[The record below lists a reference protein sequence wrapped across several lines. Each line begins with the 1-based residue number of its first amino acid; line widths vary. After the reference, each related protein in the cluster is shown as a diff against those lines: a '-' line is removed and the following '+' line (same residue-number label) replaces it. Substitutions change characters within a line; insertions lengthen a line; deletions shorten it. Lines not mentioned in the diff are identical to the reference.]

1 MKLKIRIATR
11 KSKLALCQVEILK
24 SYFDLGI
31 ETEILEVITS
41 GDQILNKS
49 LSEIGGKGLFI
60 KELEK
65 FILDGSADI
74 AVHSMKDMETEI
86 AQNTTIS
93 AVLPRGDRSDVLLG
107 KYSTLDDLPY
117 NAVIGTSSVRRAAF
131 TKSYRPDL
139 VIKLL
144 RGNVETRIQKL
155 EDGLFDAIILAKAG
169 LDRLKINVGK
179 QIPSD
184 IMPPAATQGA
194 IAIQST
200 TNRNNKY
207 EKDLN
212 NYLFNINDNETYFE
226 TLAER
231 SFLKTLDGSCRS
243 PISAS
248 NSYKNGAIE
257 YQATGGGSKLGIGG
271 KISGNTYLNLEA
283 NFLEYEELSTD
294 GTKTD
299 VDYFMDLVL
308 LSVSWVL

>member
-24 SYFDLGI
+24 SYFDLGV
-31 ETEILEVITS
+31 ETEILKVITS

-86 AQNTTIS
+86 AQNTVIS
-93 AVLPRGDRSDVLLG
+93 AVLPRGDRSDILLG

-212 NYLFNINDNETYFE
+212 NYLLNINDNETYFE

-231 SFLKTLDGSCRS
+231 SLLKTLDGSCRS

-248 NSYKNGAIE
+248 AYIIENDRLKLYGAI
-257 YQATGGGSKLGIGG
+257 ARL
-271 KISGNTYLNLEA
+271 
-283 NFLEYEELSTD
+283 D
-294 GTKTD
+294 GTKVVKSEIVGLKKD
-299 VDYFMDLVL
+299 AVL
-308 LSVSWVL
+308 LGKNLGTEILSKANGEIIYK

>member
-86 AQNTTIS
+86 AQNTVIS
-93 AVLPRGDRSDVLLG
+93 AVLPRGDRSDILLG

-212 NYLFNINDNETYFE
+212 NYLLDINDNETYFE

-231 SFLKTLDGSCRS
+231 SLLKTLDGSCRS

-248 NSYKNGAIE
+248 AYIIENDRLKLYGAI
-257 YQATGGGSKLGIGG
+257 ARL
-271 KISGNTYLNLEA
+271 
-283 NFLEYEELSTD
+283 D
-294 GTKTD
+294 GTKVVKSEIVGFKKD
-299 VDYFMDLVL
+299 AVL
-308 LSVSWVL
+308 LGKNLGTEILSKANGEIIYK

>member
-1 MKLKIRIATR
+1 MKLKIRIASR
-11 KSKLALCQVEILK
+11 KSKLALCQVEIVK

-31 ETEILEVITS
+31 ETEILEVTTA

-60 KELEK
+60 KELEN

-86 AQNTTIS
+86 AQNTQIS

-117 NAVIGTSSVRRAAF
+117 KAVIGTSSVRRAAF

-144 RGNVETRIQKL
+144 RGNVGTRIQKL
-155 EDGLFDAIILAKAG
+155 EDGHFDAIILAQAG
-169 LDRLKINVGK
+169 LDRLKISVGTT
-179 QIPSD
+179 IPKE

-200 TNRNNKY
+200 TNKNNQY

-212 NYLFNINDNETYFE
+212 NYLFSINDSKTYFE
-226 TLAER
+226 ILAER
-231 SFLKTLDGSCRS
+231 SLLKTLDGSCRS

-248 NSYKNGAIE
+248 AYVLENERLKLYGAI
-257 YQATGGGSKLGIGG
+257 ARP
-271 KISGNTYLNLEA
+271 
-283 NFLEYEELSTD
+283 D
-294 GTKTD
+294 GTKVVKSEITGLKKD
-299 VDYFMDLVL
+299 AVL
-308 LSVSWVL
+308 LGKNLGIEMISRANGEVIYK

>member
-86 AQNTTIS
+86 AQNTVIS
-93 AVLPRGDRSDVLLG
+93 AVLPRGDRSDILLG

-231 SFLKTLDGSCRS
+231 SLLKTLDGSCRS

-248 NSYKNGAIE
+248 AYIIENDRLKLYGAI
-257 YQATGGGSKLGIGG
+257 ARL
-271 KISGNTYLNLEA
+271 
-283 NFLEYEELSTD
+283 D
-294 GTKTD
+294 GTKVVKSEIVGLKKD
-299 VDYFMDLVL
+299 AVL
-308 LSVSWVL
+308 LGKNLATEILSKANGQIIYK

>member
-1 MKLKIRIATR
+1 MKLKIRIASR
-11 KSKLALCQVEILK
+11 KSKLALRQVEILK

-86 AQNTTIS
+86 AQNTVIS

-184 IMPPAATQGA
+184 IMPPAAAQGA

-231 SFLKTLDGSCRS
+231 SLLKTLDGSCRS

-248 NSYKNGAIE
+248 AYIIENDRLKLYGAI
-257 YQATGGGSKLGIGG
+257 ARL
-271 KISGNTYLNLEA
+271 
-283 NFLEYEELSTD
+283 D
-294 GTKTD
+294 GTKVVKSEIVGLKKD
-299 VDYFMDLVL
+299 AVL
-308 LSVSWVL
+308 LGKNLGTEILSKANGEIIYK

>member
-86 AQNTTIS
+86 AQNTVIS
-93 AVLPRGDRSDVLLG
+93 AVLPRGDRSDILLG

-212 NYLFNINDNETYFE
+212 NYLLNINDNETYFE

-231 SFLKTLDGSCRS
+231 SLLKTLDGSCRS

-248 NSYKNGAIE
+248 AYIIENDRLKLYGAI
-257 YQATGGGSKLGIGG
+257 ARL
-271 KISGNTYLNLEA
+271 
-283 NFLEYEELSTD
+283 D
-294 GTKTD
+294 GTKVVKSEIVGLKKD
-299 VDYFMDLVL
+299 AVL
-308 LSVSWVL
+308 LGKNLGIEILSKANGEIIYK

>member
-1 MKLKIRIATR
+1 MKFKIRIASR
-11 KSKLALCQVEILK
+11 KSKLALCQVEIVK

-31 ETEILEVITS
+31 ETEILEVTTA

-60 KELEK
+60 KELEN

-86 AQNTTIS
+86 AQNTQIS

-117 NAVIGTSSVRRAAF
+117 KAVIGTSSVRRAAF
-131 TKSYRPDL
+131 TKSHRPDL

-144 RGNVETRIQKL
+144 RGNVGTRIQKL
-155 EDGLFDAIILAKAG
+155 EDGHFDAIILAQAG
-169 LDRLKINVGK
+169 LDRLKISVGTT
-179 QIPSD
+179 IPKE

-200 TNRNNKY
+200 TNKNNQY

-212 NYLFNINDNETYFE
+212 NYLFSINDSKTYFE
-226 TLAER
+226 ILAER
-231 SFLKTLDGSCRS
+231 SLLKTLDGSCRS

-248 NSYKNGAIE
+248 AYVLENERLKLYGAI
-257 YQATGGGSKLGIGG
+257 ARL
-271 KISGNTYLNLEA
+271 
-283 NFLEYEELSTD
+283 D
-294 GTKTD
+294 GTKVVKSEITGLKKD
-299 VDYFMDLVL
+299 AVL
-308 LSVSWVL
+308 LGKNLGIEMISRANGEVIYK

>member
-86 AQNTTIS
+86 AQNTAIS

-131 TKSYRPDL
+131 TKSYRPDV

-179 QIPSD
+179 QIPLD

-231 SFLKTLDGSCRS
+231 SLLKTLDGSCRS

-248 NSYKNGAIE
+248 AYIIENDRLKLYGAI
-257 YQATGGGSKLGIGG
+257 ARL
-271 KISGNTYLNLEA
+271 
-283 NFLEYEELSTD
+283 D
-294 GTKTD
+294 GTKVVKSEIVGLKKD
-299 VDYFMDLVL
+299 AVL
-308 LSVSWVL
+308 LGKNLGTEILSKANGEIIYK

>member
-1 MKLKIRIATR
+1 MKLKIRIASR
-11 KSKLALCQVEILK
+11 KSKLALRQVEILK

-65 FILDGSADI
+65 FILDGSADV

-86 AQNTTIS
+86 AQNTVIS
-93 AVLPRGDRSDVLLG
+93 AVLPRGDRSDILLG

-212 NYLFNINDNETYFE
+212 NYLLNINDNETYFE

-231 SFLKTLDGSCRS
+231 SLLKTLDGSCRS

-248 NSYKNGAIE
+248 AYIIENDRLKLYGAI
-257 YQATGGGSKLGIGG
+257 ARL
-271 KISGNTYLNLEA
+271 
-283 NFLEYEELSTD
+283 D
-294 GTKTD
+294 GTKVVKSEIVGLKKD
-299 VDYFMDLVL
+299 AVL
-308 LSVSWVL
+308 LGKNLGTEILSKANGEIIYK

>member
-1 MKLKIRIATR
+1 MEFKIRIASR
-11 KSKLALCQVEILK
+11 KSKLALRQVEILK

-31 ETEILEVITS
+31 ETEILKVITS

-86 AQNTTIS
+86 AQNTVIS

-212 NYLFNINDNETYFE
+212 NYLLNINDNETYFE

-231 SFLKTLDGSCRS
+231 SLLKTLDGSCRS

-248 NSYKNGAIE
+248 AYIIENDRLKLYGAI
-257 YQATGGGSKLGIGG
+257 ARL
-271 KISGNTYLNLEA
+271 
-283 NFLEYEELSTD
+283 D
-294 GTKTD
+294 GTKVVKSEIVGLKKD
-299 VDYFMDLVL
+299 AVL
-308 LSVSWVL
+308 LGKNLGTEILSKANGEIIYK

>member
-1 MKLKIRIATR
+1 MKLKIRIASR

-24 SYFDLGI
+24 GYFDLGI

-65 FILDGSADI
+65 FILDGSADV

-86 AQNTTIS
+86 AQNTVIS
-93 AVLPRGDRSDVLLG
+93 AVLPRGDRSDILLG

-212 NYLFNINDNETYFE
+212 NYLLNINDNETYFE

-231 SFLKTLDGSCRS
+231 SLLKTLDGSCRS

-248 NSYKNGAIE
+248 AYIIENDRLKLYGAI
-257 YQATGGGSKLGIGG
+257 ARL
-271 KISGNTYLNLEA
+271 
-283 NFLEYEELSTD
+283 D
-294 GTKTD
+294 GTKVVKSEIVGLKKD
-299 VDYFMDLVL
+299 AVL
-308 LSVSWVL
+308 LGKNLGTEILSKANGEIIYK

>member
-1 MKLKIRIATR
+1 MKFKIRIASR
-11 KSKLALCQVEILK
+11 KSKLALCQVEIVK

-31 ETEILEVITS
+31 ETEILEVTTA

-60 KELEK
+60 KELEN

-86 AQNTTIS
+86 AQNTQIS

-144 RGNVETRIQKL
+144 RGNVGTRIQKL
-155 EDGLFDAIILAKAG
+155 EDGHFDAIILAQAG
-169 LDRLKINVGK
+169 LDRLKISVGTT
-179 QIPSD
+179 IPKE

-200 TNRNNKY
+200 TNKNNQY

-212 NYLFNINDNETYFE
+212 NYLFSINDSKTYFE
-226 TLAER
+226 ILAER
-231 SFLKTLDGSCRS
+231 SLLKTLDGSCRS

-248 NSYKNGAIE
+248 AYVLENERLKLYGAI
-257 YQATGGGSKLGIGG
+257 ARL
-271 KISGNTYLNLEA
+271 
-283 NFLEYEELSTD
+283 D
-294 GTKTD
+294 GTKVVKSEITGLKKD
-299 VDYFMDLVL
+299 AVL
-308 LSVSWVL
+308 LGKNLGIEMISRANGEVTYK

>member
-1 MKLKIRIATR
+1 MKFKIRIASR
-11 KSKLALCQVEILK
+11 KSKLALCQVEIVK

-31 ETEILEVITS
+31 ETEILEVTTA

-60 KELEK
+60 KELEN

-86 AQNTTIS
+86 AQNTQIS

-117 NAVIGTSSVRRAAF
+117 NAVIGTSSIRRAAF

-144 RGNVETRIQKL
+144 RGNVGTRIQKL
-155 EDGLFDAIILAKAG
+155 EDGHFDAIILAQAG
-169 LDRLKINVGK
+169 LDRLKISVGTT
-179 QIPSD
+179 IPKE

-200 TNRNNKY
+200 TNKNNQN

-212 NYLFNINDNETYFE
+212 NYLYSINDNKTYFE

-248 NSYKNGAIE
+248 AHVFEKDHLKLYGAI
-257 YQATGGGSKLGIGG
+257 SRL
-271 KISGNTYLNLEA
+271 
-283 NFLEYEELSTD
+283 D
-294 GTKTD
+294 GTKVVKSEIAGLKKD
-299 VDYFMDLVL
+299 AVL
-308 LSVSWVL
+308 LGKNLGVEILSKANGEVIYK

>member
-41 GDQILNKS
+41 GDQFLNKS

-86 AQNTTIS
+86 AQNTVIS

-107 KYSTLDDLPY
+107 KYSTLDDLPD

-200 TNRNNKY
+200 SNRNNKY

-212 NYLFNINDNETYFE
+212 NYLLNINDNETYFE

-248 NSYKNGAIE
+248 AYIIENDRLKLYGAI
-257 YQATGGGSKLGIGG
+257 ARL
-271 KISGNTYLNLEA
+271 
-283 NFLEYEELSTD
+283 D
-294 GTKTD
+294 GTKVVKSEIVGLKKD
-299 VDYFMDLVL
+299 AVL
-308 LSVSWVL
+308 LGKNLGTEILSKANGEIIYK

>member
-86 AQNTTIS
+86 AQNTVIS
-93 AVLPRGDRSDVLLG
+93 AVLPRGDRSDILLG

-212 NYLFNINDNETYFE
+212 NYLLNINDNETYFE

-231 SFLKTLDGSCRS
+231 SLLKTLDGSCRS

-248 NSYKNGAIE
+248 AYIIENDRLKLYGAI
-257 YQATGGGSKLGIGG
+257 ARL
-271 KISGNTYLNLEA
+271 
-283 NFLEYEELSTD
+283 D
-294 GTKTD
+294 GTKVFKSEIVGLKKD
-299 VDYFMDLVL
+299 AVL
-308 LSVSWVL
+308 LGKNLGTEILSKANGEIIYK

>member
-1 MKLKIRIATR
+1 MKLKIRIASR

-86 AQNTTIS
+86 AQNTVIS

-179 QIPSD
+179 QIPTD

-231 SFLKTLDGSCRS
+231 SLLKTLDGSCRS

-248 NSYKNGAIE
+248 AYIIENDRLKLYGAI
-257 YQATGGGSKLGIGG
+257 ARL
-271 KISGNTYLNLEA
+271 
-283 NFLEYEELSTD
+283 D
-294 GTKTD
+294 GTKVFKSEIVGLKKD
-299 VDYFMDLVL
+299 AVL
-308 LSVSWVL
+308 LGKNLGTEILSKANGEIIYK

>member
-1 MKLKIRIATR
+1 MKFKIRIASR
-11 KSKLALCQVEILK
+11 KSKLALCQVEIVK

-31 ETEILEVITS
+31 ETEILEVTTA

-60 KELEK
+60 KELEN
-65 FILDGSADI
+65 FILDGAADI

-86 AQNTTIS
+86 DQNTQIS

-117 NAVIGTSSVRRAAF
+117 NAVIGTSSIRRAAF

-144 RGNVETRIQKL
+144 RGNVGTRIQKL
-155 EDGLFDAIILAKAG
+155 EDGHFDAIILAQAG
-169 LDRLKINVGK
+169 LDRLKISVGTT
-179 QIPSD
+179 IPKE
-184 IMPPAATQGA
+184 IMPPASTQGA

-200 TNRNNKY
+200 TNKNNQY

-212 NYLFNINDNETYFE
+212 NYLFSINDSKTYFE
-226 TLAER
+226 ILAER
-231 SFLKTLDGSCRS
+231 SLLKTLDGSCRS

-248 NSYKNGAIE
+248 AYVLENERLKLYGAIAR
-257 YQATGGGSKLGIGG
+257 Q
-271 KISGNTYLNLEA
+271 
-283 NFLEYEELSTD
+283 D
-294 GTKTD
+294 GTKVVKSEITGLKKD
-299 VDYFMDLVL
+299 AVL
-308 LSVSWVL
+308 LGKNLGIEMISRANGEVIYK

>member
-1 MKLKIRIATR
+1 MKFKIRIASR
-11 KSKLALCQVEILK
+11 KSKLALCQVEIVK

-31 ETEILEVITS
+31 ETEILEVTTA

-60 KELEK
+60 KELEN

-86 AQNTTIS
+86 AQNTQIS

-144 RGNVETRIQKL
+144 RGNVGTRIQKL
-155 EDGLFDAIILAKAG
+155 EDGHFDAIILAQAG
-169 LDRLKINVGK
+169 LDRLKISVGTT
-179 QIPSD
+179 IPKE

-200 TNRNNKY
+200 TNKNNQY

-212 NYLFNINDNETYFE
+212 NYLFSINDSKTYFE
-226 TLAER
+226 ILAER
-231 SFLKTLDGSCRS
+231 SLLKTLDGSCRS

-248 NSYKNGAIE
+248 AYVLENKCLKLYAAI
-257 YQATGGGSKLGIGG
+257 ARL
-271 KISGNTYLNLEA
+271 
-283 NFLEYEELSTD
+283 D
-294 GTKTD
+294 GTKVVKSEITGLKED
-299 VDYFMDLVL
+299 AVL
-308 LSVSWVL
+308 LGKNLGIEMISRANGEVIYK

>member
-86 AQNTTIS
+86 AQNTVIS
-93 AVLPRGDRSDVLLG
+93 AVLPRGDRSDILLG

-169 LDRLKINVGK
+169 LDRLKINIGK

-212 NYLFNINDNETYFE
+212 NYLLNINDNETYFE

-231 SFLKTLDGSCRS
+231 SLLKTLDGSCRS

-248 NSYKNGAIE
+248 AYIIENDRLKLYGAI
-257 YQATGGGSKLGIGG
+257 ARL
-271 KISGNTYLNLEA
+271 
-283 NFLEYEELSTD
+283 D
-294 GTKTD
+294 GTKVVKSEIVGLKKD
-299 VDYFMDLVL
+299 AVL
-308 LSVSWVL
+308 LGKNLGAEILSKANGEIIYK

>member
-1 MKLKIRIATR
+1 MKFKIRIASR
-11 KSKLALCQVEILK
+11 KSKLALCQVEIVK

-31 ETEILEVITS
+31 ETEILGVTTA

-60 KELEK
+60 KELEN

-86 AQNTTIS
+86 AQNTQIS

-117 NAVIGTSSVRRAAF
+117 NAVIGTSSIRRAAF

-144 RGNVETRIQKL
+144 RGNVGTRIQKL
-155 EDGLFDAIILAKAG
+155 EDGHFDAIILAQAG
-169 LDRLKINVGK
+169 LDRLKISVGTT
-179 QIPSD
+179 IPKE

-200 TNRNNKY
+200 TNRNNQY

-212 NYLFNINDNETYFE
+212 NYLFSINDSKTYFE
-226 TLAER
+226 ILAER
-231 SFLKTLDGSCRS
+231 SLLKTLDGSCRS

-248 NSYKNGAIE
+248 AYVLENERLKLYGAI
-257 YQATGGGSKLGIGG
+257 ARL
-271 KISGNTYLNLEA
+271 
-283 NFLEYEELSTD
+283 D
-294 GTKTD
+294 GTKVVKSEITGLKKD
-299 VDYFMDLVL
+299 AVL
-308 LSVSWVL
+308 LGKNLGIEMISRANGEVIYK

>member
-1 MKLKIRIATR
+1 MKLKIRIASR
-11 KSKLALCQVEILK
+11 KSKLALRQVEILK

-86 AQNTTIS
+86 AQNTLIS

-117 NAVIGTSSVRRAAF
+117 NGVIGTSSVRRAAF

-144 RGNVETRIQKL
+144 RGNVETRIKKL

-179 QIPSD
+179 QIPKD

-200 TNRNNKY
+200 SNRNNKY

-212 NYLFNINDNETYFE
+212 NCLLNINDNETYFE

-231 SFLKTLDGSCRS
+231 SLLKTLDGSCRS

-248 NSYKNGAIE
+248 AYIIENDRLKLYGAI
-257 YQATGGGSKLGIGG
+257 ARL
-271 KISGNTYLNLEA
+271 
-283 NFLEYEELSTD
+283 D
-294 GTKTD
+294 GTKVVKSEIVGLKKD
-299 VDYFMDLVL
+299 AVL
-308 LSVSWVL
+308 LGKNLGTEILSKANGEIIYK

>member
-1 MKLKIRIATR
+1 MKLKIRIASR
-11 KSKLALCQVEILK
+11 KSKLALSQVEIVK

-31 ETEILEVITS
+31 ETEILEVTTS

-60 KELEK
+60 KELEN

-86 AQNTTIS
+86 ALNTQIS
-93 AVLPRGDRSDVLLG
+93 AVLPRGNRSDVLLG

-131 TKSYRPDL
+131 ARSHRPDL

-155 EDGLFDAIILAKAG
+155 EDGHFDAIILAKAG
-169 LDRLKINVGK
+169 LDRLKIRGGNI
-179 QIPSD
+179 IPTEL
-184 IMPPAATQGA
+184 MPPAATQGV

-200 TNRNNKY
+200 TNKNNEF
-207 EKDLN
+207 EKELN
-212 NYLFNINDNETYFE
+212 NYLLTINDKKTYFE

-231 SFLKTLDGSCRS
+231 SLLKTLDGSCRS

-248 NSYKNGAIE
+248 AHVIENDHLKLYGAI
-257 YQATGGGSKLGIGG
+257 ARP
-271 KISGNTYLNLEA
+271 
-283 NFLEYEELSTD
+283 D
-294 GTKTD
+294 GTKVVKSEIRGLKKD
-299 VDYFMDLVL
+299 AIL
-308 LSVSWVL
+308 LGKNLGMEIISKANGEVIYK

>member
-1 MKLKIRIATR
+1 MKFKIRIASR
-11 KSKLALCQVEILK
+11 KSKLALCQVEIVK

-31 ETEILEVITS
+31 ETEILEVTTA

-60 KELEK
+60 KELEN

-86 AQNTTIS
+86 AQNTQIS

-144 RGNVETRIQKL
+144 RGNVGTRIQKL
-155 EDGLFDAIILAKAG
+155 EDGHFDAIILAQAG
-169 LDRLKINVGK
+169 LDRLKISVGTT
-179 QIPSD
+179 IPKE

-200 TNRNNKY
+200 TNKNNQY

-212 NYLFNINDNETYFE
+212 NYLFSINDSKTYFE
-226 TLAER
+226 ILAER
-231 SFLKTLDGSCRS
+231 SLLKTLDGSCRS

-248 NSYKNGAIE
+248 AYVLENERLKLYGAI
-257 YQATGGGSKLGIGG
+257 ARL
-271 KISGNTYLNLEA
+271 
-283 NFLEYEELSTD
+283 D
-294 GTKTD
+294 GTKVVKSEITGLKKD
-299 VDYFMDLVL
+299 AVL
-308 LSVSWVL
+308 LGKNLGIDIISRANGEVIYK

>member
-86 AQNTTIS
+86 AQNTVIS

-179 QIPSD
+179 QIPKD

-231 SFLKTLDGSCRS
+231 SLLKTLDGSCQS

-248 NSYKNGAIE
+248 AYIIENDRLKLYGAI
-257 YQATGGGSKLGIGG
+257 ARL
-271 KISGNTYLNLEA
+271 
-283 NFLEYEELSTD
+283 D
-294 GTKTD
+294 GTKVVKSEIVGLKKD
-299 VDYFMDLVL
+299 AVL
-308 LSVSWVL
+308 LGKNLGTEILSKANGEIIYK

>member
-86 AQNTTIS
+86 AQNTVIS

-248 NSYKNGAIE
+248 AYIIENDRLKLYGAI
-257 YQATGGGSKLGIGG
+257 ARL
-271 KISGNTYLNLEA
+271 
-283 NFLEYEELSTD
+283 D
-294 GTKTD
+294 GTKVVKSEIVGLKKD
-299 VDYFMDLVL
+299 AVL
-308 LSVSWVL
+308 LGKNLGTEILSKANGEIIYK